1 MKKTLIFMLLIAF
14 LSPVLADNDT
24 KKVIKSVD
32 RILNEDDKG
41 KGKGGKPNN
50 PGSQGRMNAE
60 VKKATNPGKG
70 GGKNSSLGGAL
81 IDELIDDDDKGGKNK
96 NKKKGGKNK

>member
-1 MKKTLIFMLLIAF
+1 MKKLLILIFLVAF
-14 LSPVLADNDT
+14 LSSAFAGNDT
-24 KKVIKSVD
+24 KKAIKSVD

-50 PGSQGRMNAE
+50 PGSQGRRNAE
-60 VKKATNPGKG
+60 IKQATNPGKG

-81 IDELIDDDDKGGKNK
+81 IDELIDDDDKGKGGK